1 MREHPPLMMNYLPY
15 GTNRELFSFFYIDK
29 TTLSYA
35 AIFGIEDDLNLV
47 GTQYSW
53 LRYDKTHFNASQCLL
68 TPPWLDILFRV
79 PSMGSSDQYITA
91 KTAGWPI
98 CGLQ

>member
-1 MREHPPLMMNYLPY
+1 MAN
-15 GTNRELFSFFYIDK
+15 GTNYDSTSFFYIDK

-53 LRYDKTHFNASQCLL
+53 LRYDKNYLNALKCLL
-68 TPPWLDILFRV
+68 TPSWLDILFRV
-79 PSMGSSDQYITA
+79 PRMGSANQYITA
-91 KTAGWPI
+91 TTTGWSI